1 MRLDTRRQR
10 ETPEG
15 VTLSFPVA
23 GPSVRL
29 MAWLLDAVLILL
41 VMTVVSTFLGMMGEL
56 GMGLYLIVLFLLWW
70 FYPVAFEVW
79 RDGMT
84 PGKKRL
90 GLQVIHDDGTPV
102 GWTASLLRNLLR
114 SADFLPFAHLAGLMS
129 MLLDRDFR
137 RLGDLA
143 AGTLVVHR
151 ERAPQGGQ
159 VSRQDPVAPPVA
171 LLQEERR
178 ALIDFASR
186 LPRWNYERAKE
197 LARVAYPLTRAPG
210 EKGLERL
217 VGMANWVL
225 GRRVSA
231 AEAEPAGGGTR
242 R

>member
-1 MRLDTRRQR
+1 MVRLDTRRQR

-15 VTLSFPVA
+15 ITLTFPVA

-29 MAWLLDAVLILL
+29 MAWLIDAILIAVL
-41 VMTVVSTFLGMMGEL
+41 MTAFSMVLGFMGQT
-56 GMGLYLIVLFLLWW
+56 GMGLYLVVLFVLWW
-70 FYPVAFEVW
+70 FYPVIFEVW

-114 SADFLPFAHLAGLMS
+114 SADFLPFGFLAGLVS

-143 AGTLVVHR
+143 AGTLVVHH
-151 ERAPQGGQ
+151 ERVSQHGQ
-159 VSRQDPVAPPVA
+159 VARQEPVAPPVV
-171 LLQEERR
+171 LLQDERR

-186 LPRWNYERAKE
+186 LPRWNIERAKE

-225 GRRVSA
+225 GRRGDGA
-231 AEAEPAGGGTR
+231 
-242 R
+242 

>member
-1 MRLDTRRQR
+1 MVRLDTRRQR

-15 VTLSFPVA
+15 ITLTFPVA

-29 MAWLLDAVLILL
+29 MAWLIDAILIAVL
-41 VMTVVSTFLGMMGEL
+41 MTAFSMVLGFMGQT
-56 GMGLYLIVLFLLWW
+56 GTGLYLVVLFVLWW
-70 FYPVAFEVW
+70 FYPVIFEVW

-84 PGKKRL
+84 PGKKRF

-114 SADFLPFAHLAGLMS
+114 SADFLPFGFLAGLVS

-143 AGTLVVHR
+143 AGTLVVHH
-151 ERAPQGGQ
+151 ERVSQNGQ
-159 VSRQDPVAPPVA
+159 VARQEPVAPPVV
-171 LLQEERR
+171 LLQDERR

-186 LPRWNYERAKE
+186 LPRWNIERAKE

-225 GRRVSA
+225 GRRGEVA
-231 AEAEPAGGGTR
+231 
-242 R
+242 